1 MPSLRLDSE
10 VSRIWNALSCNA
22 NGLIRDV
29 VTSLKPSWSRYVMQH
44 RVADHQ
50 SGVCSRV
57 VRMSVLLAL
66 LLLLSATWTASARDC
81 RLEDVHFE
89 MMTGYVYSAPG
100 EIMVTSPGV
109 LLLRDC
115 LEQCRRNDSCRAI
128 NFETGLCVLFSGSY
142 TDQPGRF
149 YMGI

>member
-1 MPSLRLDSE
+1 MQLSL
-10 VSRIWNALSCNA
+10 VF
-22 NGLIRDV
+22 V
-29 VTSLKPSWSRYVMQH
+29 P
-44 RVADHQ
+44 
-50 SGVCSRV
+50 
-57 VRMSVLLAL
+57 

-81 RLEDVHFE
+81 RQEDVHFE

-115 LEQCRRNDSCRAI
+115 LEQCRRNDTCHAI
-128 NFETGLCVLFSGSY
+128 NFETGLCVLFANSY

-149 YMGI
+149 YVGAEFSEFEKVLRFALQILTHKIFQYQVFCIFCCDRRFPLKFTPYWTIT

>member
-1 MPSLRLDSE
+1 MSLLE
-10 VSRIWNALSCNA
+10 L
-22 NGLIRDV
+22 
-29 VTSLKPSWSRYVMQH
+29 
-44 RVADHQ
+44 
-50 SGVCSRV
+50 
-57 VRMSVLLAL
+57 L
-66 LLLLSATWTASARDC
+66 LLLLSATWTALARDC
-81 RLEDVHFE
+81 RQEDVHFE

-115 LEQCRRNDSCRAI
+115 LEQCRRNDSCRSV
-128 NFETGLCVLFSGSY
+128 NFETGLCVLFAGNY

>member
-1 MPSLRLDSE
+1 
-10 VSRIWNALSCNA
+10 
-22 NGLIRDV
+22 V
-29 VTSLKPSWSRYVMQH
+29 VRKVA
-44 RVADHQ
+44 RVAGLQ
-50 SGVCSRV
+50 SAACSRAV
-57 VRMSVLLAL
+57 SMLLLLAL

-81 RLEDVHFE
+81 RPEDVHFE

-115 LEQCRRNDSCRAI
+115 LEQCRHNDSCRAI

-142 TDQPGRF
+142 TDQPGTF
-149 YMGI
+149 YLAYSVQTLRRCSGLPYNFSPI